1 MILPAHHY
9 LVTTHCSDLPQHLP
23 LVMVDGTVPHW
34 QPRTQ
39 DQHYDHHKPGGAPV
53 QILEIP
59 DNTRIAEQVCFV
71 TTQVDADA
79 CAAATWLQLLA
90 LQPAATLLQP
100 AHDRLCAIAYECDHL
115 GQPPVSPYMEL
126 TDFARNAVATLKLF
140 SNTLIPE
147 LGLPQERSTW
157 SDEQKSQ
164 FASRAF
170 QKSSEWLL
178 QAALGSTR
186 WPGEAGE
193 AAAYWAQFHQQR
205 PQIWARCR
213 LIKAAGMLDQRGIT
227 TYVDPRHLIDWT
239 RQQEG
244 HSNLTLTVRD
254 RICEISHATGKL
266 MLPGYS
272 YTLGSI
278 PLHALG
284 SPRFSEHDIWRT
296 LAQAEATKRQLLAL
310 PPAGSSWG
318 GRNEVGGSG
327 WNDAALLLPEEVITC
342 ALQQIALHNRK

>member
-1 MILPAHHY
+1 MTLPICQY
-9 LVTTHCSDLPQHLP
+9 LVTTHCSDLPQQLP

-34 QPRTQ
+34 QPRVQ

-59 DNTRIAEQVCFV
+59 DTARIPEQVCFV

-79 CAAATWLQLLA
+79 CAAAAWLQLLT
-90 LQPAATLLQP
+90 LQPAAAVLQH

-115 GQPPVSPYMEL
+115 GQPPIPLYTGL
-126 TDFARNAVATLKLF
+126 ADFACNAVATLKLS

-147 LGLPQERSTW
+147 LGLPKDRNTW
-157 SDEQKSQ
+157 SDEQKSL

-170 QKSSEWLL
+170 QKGSEWLL
-178 QAALGSTR
+178 QAALGLTG

-193 AAAYWAQFHQQR
+193 AAAYWARFHQQR
-205 PQIWARCR
+205 PEIWARCR
-213 LIKAAGMLDQRGIT
+213 LVSGVGVLDQRGIT
-227 TYVDPRHLIDWT
+227 VYVDPRHLIDWT
-239 RQQEG
+239 REQAG

-254 RICEISHATGKL
+254 RFFEIDRITGKAV
-266 MLPGYS
+266 LPGYS

-278 PLHALG
+278 PLHVLG
-284 SPRFSEHDIWRT
+284 SPRFSEHDVWNILT
-296 LAQAEATKRQLLAL
+296 QAETAKRALLGF
-310 PPAGSSWG
+310 PPAGSGWG

-327 WNDAALLLPEEVITC
+327 WNDAALLIPEEVI
-342 ALQQIALHNRK
+342 LQVLQHTGQQKR